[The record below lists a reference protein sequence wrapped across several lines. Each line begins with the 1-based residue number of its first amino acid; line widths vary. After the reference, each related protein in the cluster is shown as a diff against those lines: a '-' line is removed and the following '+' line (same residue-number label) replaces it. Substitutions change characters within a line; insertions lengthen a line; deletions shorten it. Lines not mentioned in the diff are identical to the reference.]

1 MQQSADSAHPP
12 NGFLPSP
19 LFSQGKGIVSA
30 NYMEVPYS
38 AAPDLGEEPQSA
50 GLLEYWRILR
60 RRKGT
65 LIVLASVG
73 AVIGFLVT
81 LPQTPIY
88 QVHSSLEI
96 VSLNQNFLNMKE
108 SNPLSDSG
116 SSADSVDIQTQIK
129 ILQSASLQE
138 RVINKLHAAG
148 LPASEPSRVDT
159 WRKLLNI
166 PDPHPVD
173 PREAALAFAARNL
186 KVRAAGQTRII
197 ELTVDSPNPQ
207 TAAAFANTL
216 TSEFIDQNLETRWK
230 TTEHTGAW
238 LSHELDDMRIR
249 LEQSEDHLQ
258 QYANQAGLMFT
269 QGDKDSISEEKLA
282 QVQQALTGAQTDRIV
297 KQSRWEMANSS
308 PPDALPDILN
318 DGTLRD
324 YEAKLTELKR
334 QLAEQRAI
342 YKDDYRTVQRV
353 QAQIEPIQT
362 ALNQAR
368 GDILKRIRN
377 EYDEAVRK
385 ENLLATDYA
394 SQRSVVVAEGSK
406 GIQYGILKREVESNR
421 QLYDAMLQQLK
432 QSSLASA
439 LRASNIHVVDP
450 AKPPTH
456 PYKPD
461 GESSAG
467 IGLLSGL
474 ILGAAFV
481 VMQERADRSIQDPGE
496 TQTFLN
502 LPELG
507 VIPADDTGTRFRLR
521 VSGSKNVTLDTVN
534 AEKNGQSAAV
544 GDLVARSR
552 VELVSWQRKPSI
564 VAESFRATLVS
575 ILFSGENG
583 SRPRV
588 LVVTSAGPAE
598 GKSTVVSNLG
608 IAIAEVNQKTLL
620 IDADLRKPRQHDIF
634 NLKNDRG
641 LSELLRSK
649 DPVSSLLEDGIIQ
662 ETDMPDLYV
671 LTSGTASSAAT
682 SLLYSN
688 RMPELL
694 QKLRT
699 EFECILIDT
708 PPMLQIP
715 DARVLGRMV
724 DRVVLVM
731 RAGKTTRAAAI
742 AARQRFSEDGTKML
756 GTILNDWNPRRSPNG
771 YYGNYSGYYYGGYRN
786 GYSHGYHDRE
796 KPEGQ

>member
-1 MQQSADSAHPP
+1 MHQAPDSGHPS
-12 NGFLPSP
+12 NGYLPSSNG
-19 LFSQGKGIVSA
+19 SQERVVVPVS
-30 NYMEVPYS
+30 YSEVPYNGT
-38 AAPDLGEEPQSA
+38 PDAGGEPQSG

-60 RRKGT
+60 RRQGT
-65 LIVLASVG
+65 LIVLACVG
-73 AVIGFLVT
+73 AVIGFLIT
-81 LPQTPIY
+81 IPQTPIY
-88 QVHSSLEI
+88 QARTSLEI

-108 SNPLSDSG
+108 SNPLAESG
-116 SSADSVDIQTQIK
+116 SSADVTDIQTQIK
-129 ILQSASLQE
+129 ILQSRSLLE
-138 RVINKLHAAG
+138 RVTTKLHSTA
-148 LPASEPSRVDT
+148 LPAADSTRVDT
-159 WRKLLNI
+159 WRKLLNL
-166 PDPHPVD
+166 PNPQAVD
-173 PREAALAFAARNL
+173 PRDAALNFAAKNL

-197 ELTVDSPNPQ
+197 EITVDSPNPQ

-230 TTEHTGAW
+230 STQHTGEW

-249 LEQSEDHLQ
+249 LEQSEGRLQ

-269 QGDKDSISEEKLA
+269 DKEKNSVSEEKLS
-282 QVQQALTGAQTDRIV
+282 QLQIALTAAQTDRIV

-308 PPDALPDILN
+308 PPDALPEILDDAN
-318 DGTLRD
+318 LRE
-324 YEAKLTELKR
+324 YQGKLTELKR
-334 QLAEQRAI
+334 QLAEQRAT

-353 QAQIEPIQT
+353 QAQIEPIQA
-362 ALNQAR
+362 ALDRAR

-377 EYDEAVRK
+377 DYDEAVRK
-385 ENLLATDYA
+385 ENLLTTDYA
-394 SQRSVVVAEGSK
+394 SQRSVVTGEGSK
-406 GIQYGILKREVESNR
+406 AIQYSILKREVESNR

-450 AKPPTH
+450 GKPPAH

-461 GESSAG
+461 SQSSAG

-474 ILGAAFV
+474 LLGAAFV
-481 VMQERADRSIQDPGE
+481 VMRERADRSIQEPGE

-507 VIPADDTGTRFRLR
+507 VIPSDDTGTRVRRRFVGGKKLEGD
-521 VSGSKNVTLDTVN
+521 SANG
-534 AEKNGQSAAV
+534 EKNGHILGPAK
-544 GDLVARSR
+544 LTKR
-552 VELVSWQRKPSI
+552 VELISWQHKPSI
-564 VAESFRATLVS
+564 VAECFRATLVS

-588 LVVTSAGPAE
+588 MVVTSAGPAE

-649 DPVSSLLEDGIIQ
+649 DPIATLLESGIIQ
-662 ETDMPDLYV
+662 ETDVPDLYV
-671 LTSGTASSAAT
+671 LTSGAANSAAT

-688 RMPELL
+688 RMPELI

-699 EFECILIDT
+699 EFESIIIDT

-724 DRVVLVM
+724 DRVVLVT

-756 GTILNDWNPRRSPNG
+756 GTILNDWNPKRSPNG
-771 YYGNYSGYYYGGYRN
+771 YYGNYNGYHYGGYRN
-786 GYSHGYHDRE
+786 GYNGYYGKKSE
-796 KPEGQ
+796 E

>member
-1 MQQSADSAHPP
+1 MQQSPDSGHPRS
-12 NGFLPSP
+12 GFLPAPIASHE
-19 LFSQGKGIVSA
+19 KGIVPA
-30 NYMEVPYS
+30 TYTEVPYNG
-38 AAPDLGEEPQSA
+38 APDNGAEPESG

-60 RRKGT
+60 RRKAT

-88 QVHSSLEI
+88 QVRTSLEI

-108 SNPLSDSG
+108 SNPLADSG
-116 SSADSVDIQTQIK
+116 SSADSTDIQTQIK
-129 ILQSASLQE
+129 ILQSTSLLE
-138 RVINKLHAAG
+138 RVINKLRATG
-148 LPASEPSRVDT
+148 LPAAEPARVDT
-159 WRKLLNI
+159 WRKLLNL
-166 PDPHPVD
+166 PSPKPVD
-173 PREAALAFAARNL
+173 PRQAALSFTAKNL

-249 LEQSEDHLQ
+249 LEQSEDRLQ

-269 QGDKDSISEEKLA
+269 RDDKSSISEEKLS
-282 QVQQALTGAQTDRIV
+282 QVQQALTAAQTDRIV

-308 PPDALPDILN
+308 TLSALPDILDDAN
-318 DGTLRD
+318 LRE
-324 YEAKLTELKR
+324 YQSKLTELKR

-353 QAQIEPIQT
+353 QAQIEPIQA
-362 ALNQAR
+362 ALDQAR
-368 GDILKRIRN
+368 SDVLKRIRN

-385 ENLLATDYA
+385 ENLLTTDYA
-394 SQRSVVVAEGSK
+394 SQRTVVTGEGSK

-432 QSSLASA
+432 QSSLSSA

-450 AKPPTH
+450 AKPPTR

-481 VMQERADRSIQDPGE
+481 VMQERADRTIQDPGE

-507 VIPADDTGTRFRLR
+507 VIPANDTGTRVRLR
-521 VSGSKNVTLDTVN
+521 IANNKKLTGEAVN
-534 AEKNGQSAAV
+534 GGKNGQVAAV
-544 GDLVARSR
+544 GELVSRSR
-552 VELVSWQRKPSI
+552 VELVSWQRKPTI

-588 LVVTSAGPAE
+588 MVVTSAGPAE

-634 NLKNDRG
+634 NLKNDKG

-649 DPVSSLLEDGIIQ
+649 DPVATPLEGGLIQ
-662 ETDMPDLYV
+662 ETNIPNLYV
-671 LTSGTASSAAT
+671 LTSGAANSAAT

-688 RMPELL
+688 RMPELI

-724 DRVVLVM
+724 DRVVLVT

-756 GTILNDWNPRRSPNG
+756 GTILNDWNPKRSPNG
-771 YYGNYSGYYYGGYRN
+771 YYGNYNGSYYGGYGR
-786 GYSHGYHDRE
+786 GYGDSYY
-796 KPEGQ
+796 GQRKSE

>member
-1 MQQSADSAHPP
+1 MHQPPDSSHTRS
-12 NGFLPSP
+12 GYLPAPFASHE
-19 LFSQGKGIVSA
+19 KGIVPAS
-30 NYMEVPYS
+30 YTEVPYNG
-38 AAPDLGEEPQSA
+38 AADADAEPQSD

-60 RRKGT
+60 RRIST
-65 LIVLASVG
+65 LILLSCMG
-73 AVIGFLVT
+73 AVIGFLIT

-88 QVHSSLEI
+88 QVRTSLEI

-108 SNPLSDSG
+108 SNPLADSG
-116 SSADSVDIQTQIK
+116 SSADSTDIQTQMK
-129 ILQSASLQE
+129 ILQSTSLLE
-138 RVINKLHAAG
+138 RVIAKLQTTG
-148 LPASEPSRVDT
+148 VPGVDPTRVDT
-159 WRKLLNI
+159 WRKLLNL

-173 PREAALAFAARNL
+173 PRKAALLFAAKNL

-197 ELTVDSPNPQ
+197 EITVDSPNPH
-207 TAAAFANTL
+207 TATAFANTL

-249 LEQSEDHLQ
+249 LEQSEGRLQ

-269 QGDKDSISEEKLA
+269 RDDKNSISEEKLA
-282 QVQQALTGAQTDRIV
+282 QVQQALTAAQTDRII

-308 PPDALPDILN
+308 APDALPDILDDAN
-318 DGTLRD
+318 LRE
-324 YEAKLTELKR
+324 YQSKLTELKR

-353 QAQIEPIQT
+353 QAQIEPIQA
-362 ALNQAR
+362 ALDQAR
-368 GDILKRIRN
+368 GAILKRIRN

-385 ENLLATDYA
+385 ENLLTTDYA
-394 SQRSVVVAEGSK
+394 SQRSVVTSEGTK
-406 GIQYGILKREVESNR
+406 GIQYSILKREVESNR

-450 AKPPTH
+450 AKPPTV
-456 PYKPD
+456 PYKPNR
-461 GESSAG
+461 ESSAG

-474 ILGAAFV
+474 VLAAAFV
-481 VMQERADRSIQDPGE
+481 IMQERADRSIQEPGE

-507 VIPADDTGTRFRLR
+507 VIPADDTGTRVR
-521 VSGSKNVTLDTVN
+521 VRFAGSKKVGSDTSDGG
-534 AEKNGQSAAV
+534 KNGRVAV
-544 GDLVARSR
+544 SERPTGGR

-588 LVVTSAGPAE
+588 LVVTSAGPGE

-634 NLKNDRG
+634 NLKNDKG

-649 DPVSSLLEDGIIQ
+649 DTVSSLLEAGIIQ
-662 ETDMPDLYV
+662 ETDVPDLYV
-671 LTSGTASSAAT
+671 LTSGTANSAAT

-688 RMPELL
+688 RMPELI

-699 EFECILIDT
+699 EFESIIIDT

-756 GTILNDWNPRRSPNG
+756 GTILNDWNPKRSPNG
-771 YYGNYSGYYYGGYRN
+771 YYGNYNGYYYGGYGN
-786 GYSHGYHDRE
+786 GYNGYH
-796 KPEGQ
+796 GQRKS

>member
-1 MQQSADSAHPP
+1 MQQSPDSGHPRS
-12 NGFLPSP
+12 GFLPAPIASHE
-19 LFSQGKGIVSA
+19 KGIVPA
-30 NYMEVPYS
+30 TYTEVPYNG
-38 AAPDLGEEPQSA
+38 APDNGAEPESG

-60 RRKGT
+60 RRKAT

-88 QVHSSLEI
+88 QVRTSLEI

-108 SNPLSDSG
+108 SNPLADSG
-116 SSADSVDIQTQIK
+116 SSADSTDIQTQIK
-129 ILQSASLQE
+129 ILQSTSLLE
-138 RVINKLHAAG
+138 RVINKLRATG
-148 LPASEPSRVDT
+148 LPAAEPARVDT
-159 WRKLLNI
+159 WRKLLNL
-166 PDPHPVD
+166 PSPKPVD
-173 PREAALAFAARNL
+173 PRQAALSFTAKNL

-249 LEQSEDHLQ
+249 LEQSEDRLQ

-269 QGDKDSISEEKLA
+269 RDDKSSISEEKLS
-282 QVQQALTGAQTDRIV
+282 QVQQALTAAQTDRIV

-308 PPDALPDILN
+308 TLSALPDILDDAN
-318 DGTLRD
+318 LRE
-324 YEAKLTELKR
+324 YQSKLTELKR

-353 QAQIEPIQT
+353 QAQIEPIQA
-362 ALNQAR
+362 ALDQAR
-368 GDILKRIRN
+368 SDVLKRIRN

-385 ENLLATDYA
+385 ENLLTTDYA
-394 SQRSVVVAEGSK
+394 SQRTVVTGEGSK

-432 QSSLASA
+432 QSSLSSA

-450 AKPPTH
+450 AKPPTR

-481 VMQERADRSIQDPGE
+481 VMQERADRTIQDPGE

-507 VIPADDTGTRFRLR
+507 VIPANDTGTRVRLR
-521 VSGSKNVTLDTVN
+521 IANNKKLTGEAVN
-534 AEKNGQSAAV
+534 GGKNGQVAAV
-544 GDLVARSR
+544 GELVSRSR

-588 LVVTSAGPAE
+588 MVVTSAGPAE

-634 NLKNDRG
+634 NLKNDKG

-649 DPVSSLLEDGIIQ
+649 DPVATPLEGGLIQ
-662 ETDMPDLYV
+662 ETNIPNLYV
-671 LTSGTASSAAT
+671 LTSGAANSAAT

-688 RMPELL
+688 RMPELI

-724 DRVVLVM
+724 DRVVLVT

-756 GTILNDWNPRRSPNG
+756 GTILNDWNPKRSPNG
-771 YYGNYSGYYYGGYRN
+771 YYGNYNGSYYGGYGR
-786 GYSHGYHDRE
+786 GYGDSYY
-796 KPEGQ
+796 GQRKSE

>member
-1 MQQSADSAHPP
+1 MHQSPDSGHTP
-12 NGFLPSP
+12 NGFVPSVIG
-19 LFSQGKGIVSA
+19 SQGVVPA
-30 NYMEVPYS
+30 AYTEVPYNGV
-38 AAPDLGEEPQSA
+38 PDNGAGPESG

-73 AVIGFLVT
+73 AVVGFLVT

-88 QVHSSLEI
+88 QARTSLEI

-108 SNPLSDSG
+108 SNPLAESG
-116 SSADSVDIQTQIK
+116 SSVDSADIQTQIK
-129 ILQSASLQE
+129 LLQSDPLMD
-138 RVINKLHAAG
+138 RVIEKLRVTG
-148 LPASEPSRVDT
+148 VPASEPTRVDS
-159 WRKLLNI
+159 WRKFLNL
-166 PDPHPVD
+166 PNPRPVD
-173 PREAALAFAARNL
+173 PREAALSFAAKNL

-197 ELTVDSPNPQ
+197 EITVDSPNPQ

-230 TTEHTGAW
+230 TTQHTGEW

-249 LEQSEDHLQ
+249 LEKSEERLQ

-269 QGDKDSISEEKLA
+269 ENDKKSVSEDKLL
-282 QVQQALTGAQTDRIV
+282 QLQQAHTAAQADRIV

-308 PPDALPDILN
+308 SPDALPDILDDAN
-318 DGTLRD
+318 LRD
-324 YEAKLTELKR
+324 YQSKLSDLKR
-334 QLAEQRAI
+334 QVAEQRAT
-342 YKDDYRTVQRV
+342 YKDDYKTVRRLLAQMEPLQAALDSARV
-353 QAQIEPIQT
+353 
-362 ALNQAR
+362 
-368 GDILKRIRN
+368 DILKRIHN
-377 EYDEAVRK
+377 EYNEAVRK
-385 ENLLATDYA
+385 ENLLRSDYS
-394 SQRSVVVAEGSK
+394 SQRSIVTHEDGKAV
-406 GIQYGILKREVESNR
+406 QYSILRSEVESNR
-421 QLYDAMLQQLK
+421 RLYDATLQELQ

-439 LRASNIHVVDP
+439 LRASNIHVVNP
-450 AKPPTH
+450 AKPPAH

-461 GESSAG
+461 SQSTAG

-474 ILGAAFV
+474 LLGAAFV
-481 VMQERADRSIQDPGE
+481 VMRERADRSIQGPGE
-496 TQTFLN
+496 TQIFLN

-507 VIPADDTGTRFRLR
+507 IIPADDTGTSRRLR
-521 VSGSKNVTLDTVN
+521 LPGSKKLIADP
-534 AEKNGQSAAV
+534 ANGEMKGRRAV
-544 GDLVARSR
+544 GELATGSR

-588 LVVTSAGPAE
+588 MVVTSASPAE

-620 IDADLRKPRQHDIF
+620 IDADLRKPRLHDIF
-634 NLKNDRG
+634 NLKNDKG

-649 DPVSSLLEDGIIQ
+649 DPVWALLEGGIIQ
-662 ETDMPDLYV
+662 ETDVPDLYV
-671 LTSGTASSAAT
+671 LTSGAATSAAT

-688 RMPELL
+688 RMPELI

-699 EFECILIDT
+699 EFESILIDT

-724 DRVVLVM
+724 DRVVLVT
-731 RAGKTTRAAAI
+731 RAGRTTRAAAI

-756 GTILNDWNPRRSPNG
+756 GTILNDWNPKQSPNG
-771 YYGNYSGYYYGGYRN
+771 YYGNYSGYHYGSYRN
-786 GYSHGYHDRE
+786 GYNGYFGKRKSE
-796 KPEGQ
+796 AAE

>member
-1 MQQSADSAHPP
+1 MHELPDSGHCPS
-12 NGFLPSP
+12 GFLTSP
-19 LFSQGKGIVSA
+19 TASQEKGGVPVTYTA
-30 NYMEVPYS
+30 VPYNGI
-38 AAPDLGEEPQSA
+38 PDSGAEFETA

-60 RRKGT
+60 RHKST
-65 LIVLASVG
+65 LLLLATLG

-81 LPQTPIY
+81 VPQTPIY
-88 QVHSSLEI
+88 QVRTSLEI

-108 SNPLSDSG
+108 SNPLAESG
-116 SSADSVDIQTQIK
+116 SSADSADIQTQIK
-129 ILQSASLQE
+129 ILQSSSLLE
-138 RVINKLHAAG
+138 RAIDKLRAAG
-148 LPASEPSRVDT
+148 LPAAQPTRVVT
-159 WRKLLNI
+159 WRKLLNL

-173 PREAALAFAARNL
+173 PREIALSYALGSL
-186 KVRAAGQTRII
+186 KVRASGQTRII

-207 TAAAFANTL
+207 AAAAFANTL

-230 TTEHTGAW
+230 TTEHTGEW
-238 LSHELDDMRIR
+238 LSHELDDMRIS
-249 LEQSEDHLQ
+249 LEKSEDRLQ
-258 QYANQAGLMFT
+258 QYANRAGLMFT
-269 QGDKDSISEEKLA
+269 EKDKNTVSEEKLS
-282 QVQQALTGAQTDRIV
+282 QLQQALTAAQTDRIV

-318 DGTLRD
+318 ESGLRE
-324 YEAKLTELKR
+324 YETRLTELKR

-353 QAQIEPIQT
+353 LAQIEPIQA
-362 ALNQAR
+362 ALDRAK
-368 GDILKRIRN
+368 GDIVKRIRN

-385 ENLLATDYA
+385 ENLLTLEYA
-394 SQRSVVVAEGSK
+394 SQRSVVTGEGGR
-406 GIQYGILKREVESNR
+406 GIQYSILKRDVESNR

-450 AKPPTH
+450 AKPSAR

-461 GESSAG
+461 GRSSAV
-467 IGLLSGL
+467 IGLFAGL
-474 ILGAAFV
+474 LLGAAFV
-481 VMQERADRSIQDPGE
+481 VMRERADRSIQDPGE

-507 VIPADDTGTRFRLR
+507 VIPADDTGTRVRIHFVGNKKLT
-521 VSGSKNVTLDTVN
+521 SEPPN
-534 AEKNGQSAAV
+534 EQKNGR
-544 GDLVARSR
+544 VAGFSELATVRR
-552 VELVSWQRKPSI
+552 VELISWQRKPSI

-588 LVVTSAGPAE
+588 MVVTSASPGE

-634 NLKNDRG
+634 SLKNDKG

-649 DPVSSLLEDGIIQ
+649 DPLSTLLEGGFIQ
-662 ETDMPDLYV
+662 ETDIPDLYV
-671 LTSGTASSAAT
+671 LPSGAANSAAT
-682 SLLYSN
+682 SLLYSK
-688 RMPELL
+688 RMPELI

-724 DRVVLVM
+724 DRVLLVT
-731 RAGKTTRAAAI
+731 RAGKTTRAAAM

-756 GTILNDWNPRRSPNG
+756 GTILNGWNPKSSPNG
-771 YYGNYSGYYYGGYRN
+771 YYGSYNGYYNGRYG
-786 GYSHGYHDRE
+786 HGYGTGYY
-796 KPEGQ
+796 GQERR